1 MVDIFREVEE
11 DLRRERYGKL
21 WNAYGVYAVGA
32 VVLSLL
38 AALGLVGWQRWVES
52 KQVAASQTYESAVLA
67 VQEDNSTERRAH
79 LQHIAEGDASGYG
92 LLARFQEAAALEQA
106 GESAAAVALYQSIY
120 RQRRA
125 SQSTEFAPVFQ
136 DIARIYAGLAL
147 MDDAAW
153 EEMEAVLRPLADSER
168 AGSLLAGEILAL
180 SALEQGRREEA
191 FAIYQRILDEEDASP
206 HMQER
211 VKALLALFETRAA
224 REAKEEEE
232 TEEKTEGK

>member
-21 WNAYGVYAVGA
+21 WNAYGLYAVGLA
-32 VVLSLL
+32 VLLLLSS
-38 AALGLVGWQRWVES
+38 LGLVGWQRWVES
-52 KQVAASQTYESAVLA
+52 KQVAASRSYESAVLA
-67 VQEDNSTERRAH
+67 IREDNSTERRTH
-79 LQHIAEGDASGYG
+79 LQRIAAGDASGYG

-106 GESAAAVALYQSIY
+106 GDSNAAVALYQSIY
-120 RQRRA
+120 RQTRS
-125 SQSTEFAPVFQ
+125 SQSAQFAPVFQ

-153 EEMEAVLRPLADSER
+153 EEMESVLRPLADSQR

-191 FAIYQRILDEEDASP
+191 FAIYRRILDEEDASP

-224 REAKEEEE
+224 KEEEE
-232 TEEKTEGK
+232 AQEETQ